1 MPIWDIIGPV
11 MIGPSS
17 SHTAGA
23 VRLGRMIRLCWG
35 EEIKKADIYM
45 RGSFAGTGEGH
56 GTDKA
61 LLAGLLGFTPDDPAV
76 RDGIKIAHKRGLDF
90 TFYAEDVEG
99 AHPNSARVVITG
111 GERTMEAIGAS
122 VGGGAV
128 ELQELD
134 GFQVGISGTLPA
146 IIILNRDV
154 QGVVSSVTSFL
165 SSHKINIATMKLH
178 RDARGGY
185 ATMVLEL
192 DCVGEPVTL
201 EEIKAVHPAIVRAM
215 AIPEVQ

>member
-134 GFQVGISGTLPA
+134 GFQVGLSGTLPA

>member
-35 EEIKKADIYM
+35 E
-45 RGSFAGTGEGH
+45 R
-56 GTDKA
+56 DKESRYLYERQ
-61 LLAGLLGFTPDDPAV
+61 LLPAQEKGMGLTRLCLPVLLGFTPDDRPCV
-76 RDGIKIAHKRGLDF
+76 MELKLRTSGGWILPSTQKMSKR
-90 TFYAEDVEG
+90 

-134 GFQVGISGTLPA
+134 GFQGGEYRGHSPPSLFLT
-146 IIILNRDV
+146 
-154 QGVVSSVTSFL
+154 VT
-165 SSHKINIATMKLH
+165 
-178 RDARGGY
+178 
-185 ATMVLEL
+185 
-192 DCVGEPVTL
+192 C
-201 EEIKAVHPAIVRAM
+201 RAWS
-215 AIPEVQ
+215 AL

>member
-1 MPIWDIIGPV
+1 MDLMDVIGPV

-192 DCVGEPVTL
+192 DSVGEPVTL

>member
-1 MPIWDIIGPV
+1 M
-11 MIGPSS
+11 
-17 SHTAGA
+17 
-23 VRLGRMIRLCWG
+23 
-35 EEIKKADIYM
+35 
-45 RGSFAGTGEGH
+45 
-56 GTDKA
+56 
-61 LLAGLLGFTPDDPAV
+61 
-76 RDGIKIAHKRGLDF
+76 
-90 TFYAEDVEG
+90 
-99 AHPNSARVVITG
+99 
-111 GERTMEAIGAS
+111 
-122 VGGGAV
+122 
-128 ELQELD
+128 
-134 GFQVGISGTLPA
+134 GISGTLPA

-192 DCVGEPVTL
+192 DSVGEPVTL